1 MAGEV
6 ECAGELARALPTR
19 VAASMHNLG
28 SMSLEVDLSTRGAPC
43 SCSAD
48 VSRKSPRAKLLCT
61 LVLELY
67 GSMLLKLLGHTQAQ
81 VWSVPGRVSL

>member
-1 MAGEV
+1 
-6 ECAGELARALPTR
+6 
-19 VAASMHNLG
+19 MHNLG
-28 SMSLEVDLSTRGAPC
+28 SMSLEVDLSTRGAPWTC
-43 SCSAD
+43 SSD
-48 VSRKSPRAKLLCT
+48 VSTSRLVTRLSCT